1 MIDERKYKKG
11 TRRRERVEIKGNPY
25 NHLMNYPM
33 NEVKEKIIYFLYD
46 MRAAKT
52 SQLARYLGYSSPY
65 IRKILRDLYEN
76 RLVYRDFPTISR
88 KKHGSSEGIYF
99 LDNQGAFFIAADN
112 GLEKKDVSWD
122 PRDNVVSLGAIKH
135 TLDITE
141 IRTCMEEKS
150 NDIRIDEF
158 IGERKHGMIT
168 FESQG
173 EEITFNPD
181 SKISLIKKVGDKLA
195 RVTFFLEY
203 DRNTESLRS
212 FLEKIRVYER
222 FYKSEK
228 FKRLFGSIH
237 PAILIITNHERRT
250 EKLKDLVKE
259 NKIENIKYY
268 FDTLNEDFRENPFKF
283 LDNQG

>member
-1 MIDERKYKKG
+1 MNEEKKYNKG

-33 NEVKEKIIYFLYD
+33 NEAKEKIIYFLYD
-46 MRAAKT
+46 MRTART
-52 SQLARYLGYSSPY
+52 GQISRYLGCSAPY
-65 IRKILRDLYEN
+65 TRKLLKDLYEN
-76 RLVYRDFPTISR
+76 RLVYRDFPTINR

-122 PRDNVVSLGAIKH
+122 PRDNVISLGAIKH

-141 IRTCMEEKS
+141 IRTCMEEK
-150 NDIRIDEF
+150 NKDLIVDEF
-158 IGERKHGMIT
+158 IGERKLGMIN
-168 FESQG
+168 FQSQG
-173 EEITFNPD
+173 EDIAFNPD
-181 SKISLIKKVGDKLA
+181 SKIDLIKKVGDKLA

-203 DRNTESLRS
+203 DRSTESLKS

-222 FYKSEK
+222 FYKSDK
-228 FKRLFGSIH
+228 FKKLFKNIH

-250 EKLKDLVKE
+250 EKLRDLIME

-268 FDTLNEDFRENPFKF
+268 FDTLDQSFRENPFRF
-283 LDNQG
+283 LEN